1 MIKNISIYIAT
12 FGLVGLLGIFIM
24 DYIVLP
30 LVVGINTEI
39 YIPDVRGQYFENAKD
54 DLSALGLKIEK
65 TITSYNK
72 NFKSGTVISMNP
84 RPFTKVKQGKII
96 SLSIAG
102 SKNIILVPNL
112 IGNSYRNAKIILE
125 ENNLELD
132 TVLYEFNNDA
142 GLDSIIFQYPRAGEV
157 VETGKKISLGVSQG
171 KIPDFYSVPS
181 LLNIDLDQAKR
192 MIRKN
197 GLQIG
202 TISYK
207 FNTNLLSNTVIE
219 QNFTPGQKLSF
230 PAKIDLVVSK
240 NE

>member
-1 MIKNISIYIAT
+1 MIKTISIYIAT
-12 FGLVGLLGIFIM
+12 FGLVGLIGIFIM

-39 YIPDVRGQYFENAKD
+39 YIPDVRGKYFENAKG
-54 DLSALGLKIEK
+54 DLTDLGLKIDK
-65 TITSYNK
+65 TIISYNK
-72 NFKSGTVISMNP
+72 NYKSGTVISMNP

-102 SKNIILVPNL
+102 SKNIILVPNI
-112 IGNSYRNAKIILE
+112 IGNSYRNARIILE

-132 TVLYEFNNDA
+132 TILYEFNNNV
-142 GLDSIIFQYPRAGEV
+142 GIDSIIFQYPRAGEI

-171 KIPDFYSVPS
+171 KIPDFYIVPS
-181 LLNIDLDQAKR
+181 LLNLDLAQAKQI
-192 MIRKN
+192 IRKN

-202 TISYK
+202 DISYK
-207 FNTNLLSNTVIE
+207 LNTNLLLNTVIE

-230 PAKIDLVVSK
+230 PAKINLVISK
-240 NE
+240 